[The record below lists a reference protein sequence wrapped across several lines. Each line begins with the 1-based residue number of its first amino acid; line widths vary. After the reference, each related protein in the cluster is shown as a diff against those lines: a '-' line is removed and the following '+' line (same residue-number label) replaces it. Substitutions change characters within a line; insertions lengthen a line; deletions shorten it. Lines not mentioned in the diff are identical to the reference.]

1 MIARSNHFPILNYL
15 FILTSM
21 KQLRLNFF
29 ILGLL
34 SLGLLAS
41 CGGDDEE
48 ATDLQGDIVGT
59 WRVTA
64 ASFTADGINL
74 RDYIVQLYRNL
85 GIPLTNEELAEL
97 DESFSLDTDELEV
110 LEFRSDG
117 TLSITGDGSTGEGTW
132 TLAGQTLTI
141 DDGDEQTQ
149 YTIKKLTDSEMQLSF
164 IADED
169 GDLGI
174 PGSEDA
180 VLELLYTLTR

>member
-1 MIARSNHFPILNYL
+1 
-15 FILTSM
+15 M
-21 KQLRLNFF
+21 KQLRLNY
-29 ILGLL
+29 LMLCLL
-34 SLGLLAS
+34 SLGFLAS

-48 ATDLQGDIVGT
+48 ATNLQGDIVGT
-59 WRVTA
+59 WQTQS
-64 ASFTADGINL
+64 ASFTVDGLNFS
-74 RDYIVQLYRNL
+74 DYIEKLNRDL
-85 GIPLTNEELAEL
+85 EIPLTDEELADFNEF
-97 DESFSLDTDELEV
+97 FSSDTDELEV

-149 YTIKKLTDSEMQLSF
+149 YTIKKLTDSEMQLTF

-169 GDLGI
+169 GGLGI

-180 VLELLYTLTR
+180 VLELLFTLTR